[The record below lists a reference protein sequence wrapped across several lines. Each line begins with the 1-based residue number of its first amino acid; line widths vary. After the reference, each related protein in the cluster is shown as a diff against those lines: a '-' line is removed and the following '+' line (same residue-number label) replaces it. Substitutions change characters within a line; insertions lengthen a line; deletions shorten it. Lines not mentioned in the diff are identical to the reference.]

1 MGEKRDIFSIKRSTL
16 KGTHQTQAPQPWWR
30 PTKPCRPLGSYWNW
44 FCHSH
49 PVTPNIL
56 ARAGLWNWM
65 TEIRQ
70 EEIGSLECQPQPGIA
85 DTQLGGGDRGR
96 DLSRASCSGLPHRRQ
111 EGKNKHPE
119 KNLRHTGSKRPMPPS
134 RRFVWFIA
142 IFLELFLKTRQFAI
156 REVTKKWNKMVLE
169 LLVHL

>member
-85 DTQLGGGDRGR
+85 DTQLGGGG
-96 DLSRASCSGLPHRRQ
+96 
-111 EGKNKHPE
+111 
-119 KNLRHTGSKRPMPPS
+119 TG
-134 RRFVWFIA
+134 A
-142 IFLELFLKTRQFAI
+142 GTYLG
-156 REVTKKWNKMVLE
+156 
-169 LLVHL
+169 LLVLVCLTEDRKAKTNIQKKICVIQDQKGQCHHLEGLSDSLPFFWSFSSKPGNLQSERSQKNGIRWFWSF